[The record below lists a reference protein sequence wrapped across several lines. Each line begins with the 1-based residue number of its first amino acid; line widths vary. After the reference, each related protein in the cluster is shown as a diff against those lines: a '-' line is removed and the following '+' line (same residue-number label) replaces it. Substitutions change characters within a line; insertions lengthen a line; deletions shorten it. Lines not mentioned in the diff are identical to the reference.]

1 MKLIHILIGALLL
14 SGVWGFPRP
23 DDSDEDDSVGDDDSG
38 DVDARGTFSPPIFSL
53 FQLSKFISYNSN
65 NIT

>member
-38 DVDARGTFSPPIFSL
+38 DVDARGTFFPPIFSL
-53 FQLSKFISYNSN
+53 FQLSK
-65 NIT
+65 